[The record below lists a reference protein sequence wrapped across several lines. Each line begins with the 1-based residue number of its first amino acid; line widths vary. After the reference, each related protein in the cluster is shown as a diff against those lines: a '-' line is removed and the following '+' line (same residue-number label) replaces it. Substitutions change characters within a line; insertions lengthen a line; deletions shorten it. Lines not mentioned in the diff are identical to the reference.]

1 MSASF
6 TGTDLAC
13 LRGDRLVFRGVGFTL
28 AGGGALLLQ
37 GPNGSGKSSLM
48 RLMAGLGTPAEG
60 KIAWDGQPV
69 DDDPDA
75 HRARLHY
82 VGHLDAVK
90 PTLTVA
96 ENVTF
101 HAAVRGAHTAI
112 DDALDAFGLT
122 VLADQPGRFLSQ
134 GQRRHTALARLLASP
149 AELWLLDEPTLGLDV
164 ASVARL
170 ASAIARHR
178 AGGGRVVLA
187 THIPIDLPGA
197 AVLELGGAR

>member
-69 DDDPDA
+69 DDDQIGRA
-75 HRARLHY
+75 H
-82 VGHLDAVK
+82 V
-90 PTLTVA
+90 
-96 ENVTF
+96 
-101 HAAVRGAHTAI
+101 
-112 DDALDAFGLT
+112 
-122 VLADQPGRFLSQ
+122 
-134 GQRRHTALARLLASP
+134 
-149 AELWLLDEPTLGLDV
+149 
-164 ASVARL
+164 
-170 ASAIARHR
+170 
-178 AGGGRVVLA
+178 
-187 THIPIDLPGA
+187 
-197 AVLELGGAR
+197 

>member
-134 GQRRHTALARLLASP
+134 GQRRRTALARLLASP